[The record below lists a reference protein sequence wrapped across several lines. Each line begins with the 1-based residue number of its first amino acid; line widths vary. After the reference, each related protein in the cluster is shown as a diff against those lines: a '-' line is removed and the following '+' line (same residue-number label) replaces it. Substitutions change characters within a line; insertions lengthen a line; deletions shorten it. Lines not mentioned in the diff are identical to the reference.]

1 MPSIVT
7 PPAWPSMRKLAEL
20 RVLLLLAAVLVT
32 VALLGRAAAPPG
44 TSRDPRLSTRL
55 TGPLGASAFR
65 EALTRLGID
74 VAEWRKPL
82 FELGRGAPPDTG
94 VLFTMLEPAGALTR
108 PEVGRARDWLA
119 HGGHLLLAGE
129 TGIEGCLGY
138 GIEHVEGGTPA
149 MADISL
155 IPPMTPDKPPVPR
168 ATLHRLDAEQQGKIT
183 RCRLLA
189 PDSIERLWL
198 SGRWPGALRLHFRSG
213 GSALIIADAEIFRN
227 RTLRNTDAGPLLME
241 WLFARRP
248 RAIIVDE
255 YHQGFGRSASL
266 PGAVIGRV
274 WNTPAGWLLVQL
286 LVAGALFVAL
296 AAVRFGPERP
306 AISARRRSP
315 LEHLDA
321 LASGLERTKSTTTAV
336 SLILAGLTRRLGGRQ
351 SSVVHRQSGSGK
363 RLTIDDSRLT
373 TAQPGAQV
381 MNAANQVEDMW
392 ESLKTTR
399 TRS

>member
-1 MPSIVT
+1 
-7 PPAWPSMRKLAEL
+7 MRKLAEL
-20 RVLLLLAAVLVT
+20 RVLILLAAVLVT

-65 EALTRLGID
+65 EALTRLGVD

-82 FELGRGAPPDTG
+82 FELGRGAPPDTE
-94 VLFTMLEPAGALTR
+94 VLFAVLSPAGSLTR
-108 PEVGRARDWLA
+108 PEVRQARDWLA
-119 HGGHLLLAGE
+119 HGGHVLLAGE
-129 TGIEGCLGY
+129 TGVEGCLGY
-138 GIEHVEGGTPA
+138 AIEGADSATPA
-149 MADISL
+149 MADITL
-155 IPPMTPDKPPVPR
+155 MPAMTPDKPPVPR
-168 ATLHRLDAEQQGKIT
+168 ATLHRLDAEEQGKIT
-183 RCRLLA
+183 SCRLLA

-266 PGAVIGRV
+266 PGAVIGRI

-321 LASGLERTKSTTTAV
+321 LASGLERTNSTTTAV
-336 SLILAGLTRRLGGRQ
+336 SLILAGLTRRLGKTGKGGRGMGNAPLP
-351 SSVVHRQSGSGK
+351 RSGSPD
-363 RLTIDDSRLT
+363 T
-373 TAQPGAQV
+373 QV
-381 MNAANQVEDMW
+381 INAANQVEDMW